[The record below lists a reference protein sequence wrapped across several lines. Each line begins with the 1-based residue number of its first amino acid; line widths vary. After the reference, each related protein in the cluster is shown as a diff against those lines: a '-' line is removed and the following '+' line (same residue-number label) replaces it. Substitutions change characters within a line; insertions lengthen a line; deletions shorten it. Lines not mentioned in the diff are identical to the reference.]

1 MAGFDVPLWFGL
13 AAPKGTPRPIVE
25 KLAAA
30 LDKTLAMPVLE
41 AKAGRRTLEGPRG
54 IDFSDILYQPDVAPA
69 EVGRYCQVSPG
80 SRPGQS
86 PG

>member
-30 LDKTLAMPVLE
+30 LDKTLAMPDVQE
-41 AKAGRRTLEGPRG
+41 ALMKQGFTAMNLGP
-54 IDFSDILYQPDVAPA
+54 
-69 EVGRYCQVSPG
+69 E
-80 SRPGQS
+80 
-86 PG
+86 